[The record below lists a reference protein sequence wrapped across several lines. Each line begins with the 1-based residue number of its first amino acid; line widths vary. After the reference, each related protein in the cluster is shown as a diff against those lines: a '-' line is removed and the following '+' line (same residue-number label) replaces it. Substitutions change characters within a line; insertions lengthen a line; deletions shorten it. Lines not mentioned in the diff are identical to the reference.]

1 MCSLH
6 ITCSHLRVTS
16 ERWQMADWLGTEENP
31 FRVTPGWGS
40 DVTTTSAAGS
50 SRRPALLCIPSVV
63 QTCCHGLQRQRLKK
77 RWPGSE
83 RRGEQWGL
91 LGRDDR
97 KDNNS
102 IGLTAEIIPLLCCS
116 YTIPP
121 KHLIFAQL
129 LICAPL
135 FMSSLFTFLAAQ
147 FIDCCW
153 DYPASRARQISL
165 VEAAALLCLFWT
177 QPRLDKRVV
186 EYLLSYPPFFYV
198 FGLLSRQ
205 LKLMPVKAVLCW
217 VCTWQAIAKLKSKLL
232 TFFVERVLQL
242 T

>member
-1 MCSLH
+1 MWPQKDG
-6 ITCSHLRVTS
+6 
-16 ERWQMADWLGTEENP
+16 RWQIGSAL
-31 FRVTPGWGS
+31 RKTPLEWRLAEGQMS
-40 DVTTTSAAGS
+40 PQHLLQA
-50 SRRPALLCIPSVV
+50 RALLCIPSVV

-153 DYPASRARQISL
+153 DYPASRAGQISL

-186 EYLLSYPPFFYV
+186 EYLLSYPPFFMCLGSYR
-198 FGLLSRQ
+198 GS
-205 LKLMPVKAVLCW
+205 
-217 VCTWQAIAKLKSKLL
+217 
-232 TFFVERVLQL
+232 
-242 T
+242 